1 MEAANDELLEAIKE
15 NTRQLKQLNGRIGDW
30 KWLLWRGA
38 LMGFA
43 GVLGA
48 TVVVSVVV
56 SVLQPFSV
64 FETLG
69 PTIERLIKELQHD

>member
-1 MEAANDELLEAIKE
+1 MDAAKDELLEAIKE
-15 NTRQLKQLNGRIGDW
+15 NTRHLKRLNRGISDW

-48 TVVVSVVV
+48 TVVVSVLV
-56 SVLQPFSV
+56 SVLQPFST